1 MTTVATAVGAASAG
15 PVTPLSSVELDLSIK
30 RFFFDRSIVRASIDA
45 ASHRGL
51 NRAGAYLR
59 RVARNSIKKKGAAR
73 PAPKNKN
80 GAAYQRWLAERKH
93 RPRSQ
98 AGSAPFQ
105 HTANTVVSPKNI
117 LYGWDGAA
125 SVVVGMVG
133 FPRKRGAPL
142 PHEIEFGSSGLVWNE
157 RRRIRH
163 VGDGGELRI
172 GGPKSRTTK
181 LALRTKRGD
190 VYVTYGLLRTEAQV
204 ARANQINRELYGEAA
219 SYAHTAPRP
228 VMRLAF
234 AAAAPKMETAFNA
247 RMVGNG

>member
-1 MTTVATAVGAASAG
+1 MTATATTAAAFAG
-15 PVTPLSSVELDLSIK
+15 PVMPRSSFELDLSIK
-30 RFFFDRSIVRASIDA
+30 QFFFDRSIVRASVDA
-45 ASHRGL
+45 ASHSGL

-59 RVARNSIKKKGAAR
+59 RTARSLIKRKGAAR

-80 GAAYQRWLAERKH
+80 GAAYQKWLAERMH

-105 HTANTVVSPKNI
+105 HTGNPVVAPKNI

-157 RRRIRH
+157 RRRIRS

-181 LALRTKRGD
+181 LALRTKLGD

-204 ARANQINRELYGEAA
+204 ARANQINRQLYGEAA
-219 SYAHTAPRP
+219 TYAHTAPRP

-234 AAAAPKMETAFNA
+234 AAAAPHMETAFNA
-247 RMVGNG
+247 RMING